1 MNCYL
6 FNLPPS
12 GSIPEE
18 IAYLD
23 QLAFLHVS
31 NNRLSGPVASKL
43 FNISTLVSL
52 HVTNNS
58 LSGTLPSNLGSG
70 CPNLRS
76 LKIRGNKF
84 EGNIPNG
91 IANAS
96 KLTEI
101 DFLGNQFSGTIPD
114 VFGGLTYLECLHL
127 DYNKN
132 LKLDDSFGFNFLTSL
147 TGCTS
152 LKYLSISRT
161 RLSKLPKS
169 IGSLTVGYFWA
180 YSCGIDGNLPPE
192 IGNMRNLVQLS
203 MSRNNLNGLI
213 PRTIKELHYLQY
225 LDLEYNGLQGSIV
238 DELVKLR
245 V

>member
-6 FNLPPS
+6 FILPPS
-12 GSIPEE
+12 GSIPKEVS
-18 IAYLD
+18 YLD
-23 QLAFLHVS
+23 HLMYLDVS

-43 FNISTLVSL
+43 FNISTLISL
-52 HVTNNS
+52 YLTNNA
-58 LSGTLPSNLGSG
+58 LSGNLPSDLGSG

-76 LKIRGNKF
+76 LQIRGNKF

-180 YSCGIDGNLPPE
+180 YSCGIDGNLPSE
-192 IGNMRNLVQLS
+192 I
-203 MSRNNLNGLI
+203 
-213 PRTIKELHYLQY
+213 
-225 LDLEYNGLQGSIV
+225 
-238 DELVKLR
+238 
-245 V
+245 